1 MLLPT
6 EPEDGSWHLALPA
19 PRLSPASGM
28 AASHHSPPPTTPRRP
43 QRMGATPCP
52 CCPAGGDPGFPGEQ
66 HHSHQQGRPPHGLH
80 PGRALWSLL
89 APSQGSAG
97 IMWALHLFR
106 CVPGTHECS
115 ARSPAAPGWGK
126 VTWPGPLPVTA
137 GCYNAQIHLK
147 ITKHAEKQN
156 CRERGKERTPARVAE
171 IEFEQRLRSR
181 QRRSRTGTLPRRSAA
196 AAAAARGPENKARRT
211 ATVEHNAKDAEWDAK
226 GPAPA
231 RGPQG
236 RAGPGRAW
244 RGGSSAQISQDSF
257 TDQ

>member
-28 AASHHSPPPTTPRRP
+28 AASHHRPPPPHAQASAAHGGHALPLLCSRGRPRVPR
-43 QRMGATPCP
+43 
-52 CCPAGGDPGFPGEQ
+52 GGQ

-156 CRERGKERTPARVAE
+156 CRERGKENTRTRC
-171 IEFEQRLRSR
+171 
-181 QRRSRTGTLPRRSAA
+181 G
-196 AAAAARGPENKARRT
+196 N
-211 ATVEHNAKDAEWDAK
+211 
-226 GPAPA
+226 
-231 RGPQG
+231 
-236 RAGPGRAW
+236 
-244 RGGSSAQISQDSF
+244 
-257 TDQ
+257 